1 MCCRIADLSNK
12 QVVCIKNGC
21 VLGFIYDVEFNTS
34 DGSLTSIII
43 PGRPRF
49 FGLFGHDEDIVIPWS
64 EIEVIGK
71 ETVLVT
77 TDSIPF
83 DTRTKK
89 GFFSNGFLEPLK
101 NQRLFL

>member
-89 GFFSNGFLEPLK
+89 GFFSN
-101 NQRLFL
+101 